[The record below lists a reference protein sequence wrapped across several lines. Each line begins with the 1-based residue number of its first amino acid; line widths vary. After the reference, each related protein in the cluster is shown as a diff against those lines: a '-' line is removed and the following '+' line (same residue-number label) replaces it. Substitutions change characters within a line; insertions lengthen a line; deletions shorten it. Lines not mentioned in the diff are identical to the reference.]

1 MPLAAP
7 SALRGEAAQ
16 NPSAKVAHCLERLQ
30 TSPKGKHRKNTKHI
44 PHIPTVLDFFHVF
57 FQGPTAPMAEG
68 ICWDPSGLNILETY
82 WIIVTIKD
90 HNFGPFQLV
99 LLP

>member
-1 MPLAAP
+1 ML
-7 SALRGEAAQ
+7 
-16 NPSAKVAHCLERLQ
+16 CERSQLVQLLSRNMSVVQ
-30 TSPKGKHRKNTKHI
+30 TSRKNTKHI
-44 PHIPTVLDFFHVF
+44 PHIPTVLYFFHVF